1 MLRVLANLRGFST
14 LNNGSK
20 WTKNEEDMGVGNN
33 V

>member
-1 MLRVLANLRGFST
+1 MLKVLASLRRFST

-20 WTKNEEDMGVGNN
+20 WTKNEEDIEVGNN

>member
-1 MLRVLANLRGFST
+1 MLKVLVSLRRFST

-20 WTKNEEDMGVGNN
+20 WTKNEEDMEVGNN

>member
-1 MLRVLANLRGFST
+1 MFKVVDSLRIFST